1 MEKLNVCSHS
11 TGSVKPHS
19 RLSIYL
25 PNRTDL
31 VDSLSAC
38 PPSDSDD
45 ISFDIFL
52 WPP

>member
-1 MEKLNVCSHS
+1 MENLNVCSHS

-19 RLSIYL
+19 RLAIYL
-25 PNRTDL
+25 PNKTDL

-38 PPSDSDD
+38 PPSDSVNV
-45 ISFDIFL
+45 SFVFVL